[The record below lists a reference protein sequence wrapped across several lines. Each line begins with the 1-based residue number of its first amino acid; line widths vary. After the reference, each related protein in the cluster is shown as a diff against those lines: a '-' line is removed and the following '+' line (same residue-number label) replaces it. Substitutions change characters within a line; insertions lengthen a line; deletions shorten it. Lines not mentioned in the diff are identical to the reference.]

1 VTTKNQQMFHGKF
14 IPNDPHRL
22 PFAVRF
28 VIGIGLGILL
38 AILALISMNVLKSK
52 GEWVTLLLV
61 SVITA
66 SALGLWVRDAIKHPA
81 TSIDDDET

>member
-1 VTTKNQQMFHGKF
+1 
-14 IPNDPHRL
+14 
-22 PFAVRF
+22 
-28 VIGIGLGILL
+28 
-38 AILALISMNVLKSK
+38 MNVLKSK